1 MIPGTGDT
9 DSVRE
14 ADLGCPGGSVGFVLW
29 EDGSRPPLVEESR
42 TLAAIS
48 DDDLLLRLAAIL
60 AQSRR
65 VEADLVAHI
74 GEVDARR
81 LYAREAAP
89 SMFEYCTRILHL
101 SEHEAYVRI
110 TVARCCRFYPLAL
123 AMLRDGQLHLS
134 GIARLAPHLGPDNA
148 EALLRRST
156 HRSKRQIEDCS
167 PKRLLDPTRGRTCGS
182 SRSAA
187 PKRTGHSRLELGP
200 DRVESL
206 ELNGELASTRVAA
219 PRTCSLSGTRPGA
232 RDGPCADFPGAHRAA
247 GARPPQGAVH
257 RQRRA
262 AGQAR
267 AAAGAHALL
276 GPGRR
281 PGDSDRAGRDRDDRA
296 ARSGRFA
303 RVKAPRRS
311 LAEALTTPTS
321 RHIPAAVRRAVH
333 ARDGGRCV
341 YKDGHG
347 RRCPAL
353 HDLEF
358 HHRIPFGRGGNH
370 DAAGLCLMCRAHNA
384 LMAENDYGRETMGR
398 FRRPASATG
407 PGWREPAVT
416 ARPRRADS

>member
-1 MIPGTGDT
+1 M
-9 DSVRE
+9 
-14 ADLGCPGGSVGFVLW
+14 
-29 EDGSRPPLVEESR
+29 EDGSRPPLIEESR

-110 TVARCCRFYPLAL
+110 AVARCCRSYPLAL

-148 EALLRRST
+148 EALLMRST
-156 HRSKRQIEDCS
+156 HRSKRQIED
-167 PKRLLDPTRGRTCGS
+167 LLAETAPRPDARTIV
-182 SRSAA
+182 RKLPERRAEA
-187 PKRTGHSRLELGP
+187 HRPLETQLGP
-200 DRVESL
+200 ERVESL
-206 ELNGELASTRVAA
+206 ELNGELASPLVAA
-219 PRTCSLSGTRPGA
+219 PGPAPCPGPGPALEMAPAPTSRA
-232 RDGPCADFPGAHRAA
+232 RIEP
-247 GARPPQGAVH
+247 
-257 RQRRA
+257 
-262 AGQAR
+262 
-267 AAAGAHALL
+267 L
-276 GPGRR
+276 GPARYKVQFTASAGLRDKLER
-281 PGDSDRAGRDRDDRA
+281 LQALMRSSVPDGDLATVIERAVTEKIERLE
-296 ARSGRFA
+296 ARRFA
-303 RVKAPRRS
+303 RVKAPRHS
-311 LAEALTTPTS
+311 LAEALTTTTS

-341 YKDGHG
+341 YRDVHG
-347 RRCPAL
+347 RRCPEL

-370 DAAGLCLMCRAHNA
+370 NAAGLCLMCRAHNA

-407 PGWREPAVT
+407 PGSREPAVT
-416 ARPRRADS
+416 ARPHRADS